1 MGSYTDVTLGFAFR
15 CRLPVERLL
24 ERYAAGRSACLHTM
38 TSHPLDICVAQAH
51 TLVTQA
57 LGNSG
62 WSRCPIPATLLSPQ
76 AIPVCT
82 PLLPS
87 SRT

>member
-62 WSRCPIPATLLSPQ
+62 
-76 AIPVCT
+76 
-82 PLLPS
+82 
-87 SRT
+87 